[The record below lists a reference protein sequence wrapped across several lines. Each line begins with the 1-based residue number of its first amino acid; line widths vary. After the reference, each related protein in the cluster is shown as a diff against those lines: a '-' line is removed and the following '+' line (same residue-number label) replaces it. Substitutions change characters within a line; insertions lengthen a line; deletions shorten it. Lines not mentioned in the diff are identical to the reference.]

1 MSLAILY
8 EYPETDEEGI
18 KVTAQDMGIDLKYIP
33 FRKISV
39 LIGNGF
45 FSFKS
50 RMTDYGPLIEDVT
63 AVLNRAQSKN
73 RRLYSVSIL
82 EGLGKYVVN
91 PQRTE
96 SICFSKLRTLFEF
109 WKNEIPIPKTV
120 YVPCDSHDLARGG
133 VQIHNEEAVA
143 DLVQQDLGNGRIVI
157 KPDAGTHGKK
167 VHLAQDRDSLV
178 EFLDETE
185 PSIINPVGI
194 VAQEFIEKWFYD
206 LRIVVTKEYG
216 NPPYCHPTALAR
228 AGLKDF
234 RTNTY
239 LGNMVFGVKLP
250 LEVQKTAER
259 AAEAIGKDDAWV
271 LALDAMVNVG
281 EDRFLDDE
289 YVKSEFEKLAPAFQK
304 VGDAKQDSQGKSRD
318 FRAWSRSLETVFSA
332 YMNEEAYTNIKRIIE
347 ESIERNKRRV
357 LFHEANSCPEFWEQ
371 TRNIA
376 GINLAISLLKCAKSV
391 EGREPLPAVWNSFRG
406 GHRER

>member
-1 MSLAILY
+1 LSLAILY

-73 RRLYSVSIL
+73 RRLYSASIL

-109 WKNEIPIPKTV
+109 WKNEIPFPKTV

-157 KPDAGTHGKK
+157 KPDAGTHGKE
-167 VHLAQDRDSLV
+167 VHLAQDRDSLI
-178 EFLDETE
+178 EFLGETE

-250 LEVQKTAER
+250 VEVQKTAER

-281 EDRFLDDE
+281 EDRFVDDD
-289 YVKSEFEKLAPAFQK
+289 YVKSEFEKLAPVFQK
-304 VGDAKQDSQGKSRD
+304 VGDVKQDSQGKSRD
-318 FRAWSRSLETVFSA
+318 FRAWSRSLEAAFGA
-332 YMNEEAYTNIKRIIE
+332 YMDEQAYTNIKRIIE

>member
-1 MSLAILY
+1 
-8 EYPETDEEGI
+8 
-18 KVTAQDMGIDLKYIP
+18 
-33 FRKISV
+33 
-39 LIGNGF
+39 
-45 FSFKS
+45 
-50 RMTDYGPLIEDVT
+50 LIEDVT

-73 RRLYSVSIL
+73 RRLYSASIL

-109 WKNEIPIPKTV
+109 WKNEIPFPKTV

-157 KPDAGTHGKK
+157 KPDAGTHGKE
-167 VHLAQDRDSLV
+167 VHLAQDRDSLI
-178 EFLDETE
+178 EFLGETE

-250 LEVQKTAER
+250 VEVQKTAER

-281 EDRFLDDE
+281 EDRFVDDD
-289 YVKSEFEKLAPAFQK
+289 YVKSEFEKLAPVFQK
-304 VGDAKQDSQGKSRD
+304 VGDVKQDSQGKSRD
-318 FRAWSRSLETVFSA
+318 FRAWSRSLEAAFGA
-332 YMNEEAYTNIKRIIE
+332 YMDEQAYTNIKRIIE